1 MISKKDLVQLF
12 QKEFATTSRVL
23 MAYPSNQ
30 DDFAPHERSSNAI
43 KLASTFVF
51 EMYLLEKYVFG
62 EEIDPSRFRTY
73 RPDSVST
80 AAEDFGRE
88 ASRVISRLE
97 DLPENELN
105 KSVSF
110 GGATFEADR
119 FALMML
125 FDQIHHRGQLSVYVR
140 MAGGMVPSIYGPSA
154 DDRGT
159 NF

>member
-1 MISKKDLVQLF
+1 MISKTDLIQLF
-12 QKEFATTSRVL
+12 QKEFATTARVL
-23 MAYPSNQ
+23 KAYPSGK
-30 DDFAPHERSSNAI
+30 DDFAPHQRSSNVI

-73 RPDSVST
+73 RPDSVAS
-80 AAEDFGRE
+80 AAEDFASE

-97 DLPENELN
+97 DLPDDELN

-110 GGATFEADR
+110 GGATFVADQ
-119 FALMML
+119 FALML
-125 FDQIHHRGQLSVYVR
+125 LHDQIHHRGQLSVYVR

-159 NF
+159 NL